1 MPETPL
7 TELNTDQDHPS
18 VPPARLI
25 VLHGRD
31 VSQQGVKGMEH
42 SLHCPNSSP
51 GSDPLAY
58 LCHTRF
64 GLALN
69 GLLVPPHQRVP
80 RGLDMDPQDAF
91 HQPPEQQRQ
100 P

>member
-1 MPETPL
+1 ML
-7 TELNTDQDHPS
+7 LHQGMDFGQ
-18 VPPARLI
+18 RLEA
-25 VLHGRD
+25 VFRMTHAGRD